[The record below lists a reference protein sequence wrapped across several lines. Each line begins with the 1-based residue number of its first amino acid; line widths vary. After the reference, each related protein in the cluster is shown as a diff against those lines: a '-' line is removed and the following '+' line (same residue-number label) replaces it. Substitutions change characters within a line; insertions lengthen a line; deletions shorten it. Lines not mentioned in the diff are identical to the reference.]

1 MRTTFPLPQSVLVI
15 DNDRLQLEIVKEM
28 LERNGV
34 SCTACSNAKEL
45 VKEMRKQDYDLLLSD
60 IQMPGT
66 NGFEILALLRNSNI
80 GNSRTIPVIAMTAR
94 GDREKEAFTGSGFAD
109 CVYKPFR

>member
-1 MRTTFPLPQSVLVI
+1 MCIRDRHEASALPATWSLPQSVLVI

-34 SCTACSNAKEL
+34 FCTACSNAREL
-45 VKEMRKQDYDLLLSD
+45 VKEMRKRDYDLLLSD

-66 NGFEILALLRNSNI
+66 NGFEILNLLRNSNI
-80 GNSRTIPVIAMTAR
+80 CLLYTSR
-94 GDREKEAFTGSGFAD
+94 
-109 CVYKPFR
+109 CV